1 MPRKSP
7 DSSRTPLARLITSD
21 LDDSDLGDEDEE
33 VVERR
38 AESAGPTPEWVPPNL
53 HDVAP
58 GPDVSDDSLS
68 TLHPPDDEPVTES
81 PAAENK
87 AKPRPVVITQT
98 RGHTPDAPP
107 ERTPQTDAKPA
118 AKPKRKRSSLM
129 DRATRPVSLKKALES
144 EQAREKAKVLAVA
157 PPPPA
162 DIVQMAC
169 AALGDVNLKKIHILE
184 DRKRL
189 AERWLAHRARG
200 VVRADFSLAVTAEVI
215 MDAAARVPRG
225 RLFGV
230 ELEHEGRLYAAIID
244 ADRIVLLAF
253 LEGPSVYLGS

>member
-1 MPRKSP
+1 M
-7 DSSRTPLARLITSD
+7 LIRNLKSD
-21 LDDSDLGDEDEE
+21 LDDTDFGDEDEE

-38 AESAGPTPEWVPPNL
+38 ENSGPPRPKWVPPTM
-53 HDVAP
+53 DDMPAKVEPPA
-58 GPDVSDDSLS
+58 DDSLS
-68 TLHPPDDEPVTES
+68 TLRPADDPTPP
-81 PAAENK
+81 PAAPR
-87 AKPRPVVITQT
+87 KPRPVVIRQT
-98 RGHTPDAPP
+98 RGSTPEPPAPAVSP
-107 ERTPQTDAKPA
+107 PAPVPTPKAK
-118 AKPKRKRSSLM
+118 AKPKRKRNSLM
-129 DRATRPVSLKKALES
+129 ARAQRPVSAKEALAAA
-144 EQAREKAKVLAVA
+144 QAKAKAKAEASA

-169 AALGDVNLKKIHILE
+169 ASLGEVNLRKIHILE

-200 VVRADFSLAVTAEVI
+200 VVRADFALAVTAEVI

-244 ADRIVLLAF
+244 ANRVVLLAF
-253 LEGPSVYLGS
+253 LEGPSVYLGNS